1 MKTFYEYFQCR
12 RVGQGCEPA
21 IIPAWPKNKR
31 KPLGNCLRAR
41 LVTKNFWRR
50 RRDSNPRDP
59 FESNGFQ
66 DRRFQPLTHSS
77 VFKYSVLYGLDCQ
90 SGIVRNLICKTRTRL
105 HRGRGGPRS
114 NGCEDSA
121 TLPESPYPQTSDGN
135 QATCKFSREKTHDR
149 NSDLID
155 MGRTHSQPTLGGI
168 ARQIEGDPFLR
179 YRGSNG
185 ANPCEGSSGCLP
197 PSLTRPRG
205 SGVFLSST
213 PPAEGITSGT
223 LHRRGEKCF
232 GWDASR

>member
-77 VFKYSVLYGLDCQ
+77 AFHSNVVSWPAGLLCLFAPPA
-90 SGIVRNLICKTRTRL
+90 VPTLT
-105 HRGRGGPRS
+105 GGPAELEVRK
-114 NGCEDSA
+114 G
-121 TLPESPYPQTSDGN
+121 P
-135 QATCKFSREKTHDR
+135 K
-149 NSDLID
+149 
-155 MGRTHSQPTLGGI
+155 
-168 ARQIEGDPFLR
+168 ARRQ
-179 YRGSNG
+179 
-185 ANPCEGSSGCLP
+185 
-197 PSLTRPRG
+197 
-205 SGVFLSST
+205 
-213 PPAEGITSGT
+213 
-223 LHRRGEKCF
+223 RRL
-232 GWDASR
+232 